1 MKDLRDLLAE
11 EFAGDI
17 ILTTCCI
24 KTNPNGADEYLCPFC
39 GAYQYSHKNEY
50 IMMNEL
56 NHDDDCLYSKALK
69 YKQNPPVSV
78 VPDEYILCS
87 AIDYYGNLIS
97 GFRHKDCNNII
108 KLINPNITEEQLP
121 SRQYQG
127 FLTSKNRF
135 VGRKEAWKIALANDQ
150 IKFGLE
156 ASDNG
161 EDSELISENLYMLDD
176 E

>member
-1 MKDLRDLLAE
+1 MKEYTLRDVLAE

-17 ILTTCCI
+17 ILTNCFI
-24 KTNPNGADEYLCPFC
+24 INNPNGADEYSCPFC

-50 IMMNEL
+50 IMMDEL

-69 YKQNPPVSV
+69 FKQNPPV

-87 AIDYYGNLIS
+87 AIDYYGKIIS
-97 GFRHKDCNNII
+97 GFRHKDCYNII
-108 KLINPNITEEQLP
+108 RMINPNITEEELP
-121 SRQYQG
+121 ERYLCG
-127 FLTSKNRF
+127 FLTSKNRY
-135 VGRKEAWKIALANDQ
+135 VNRKEAWKIALANDQ
-150 IKFGLE
+150 IKFGLK